1 MGKTHEMLMRAEAGV
16 QNSQPGQ
23 VSTGDFETRLI
34 RLGLSKNRIQ
44 KQNIYEL
51 RRTLILLSGW
61 IDRLDKAFRFD
72 TELKPDASSKNFD
85 KKIVSILSDLRK
97 SALEKYSAL
106 INKEKIQMI
115 KTQLDFITDE
125 KIRREIETNLLQIE
139 LKDQII
145 LREYSKLDSISEKY
159 RP

>member
-23 VSTGDFETRLI
+23 VSTGDFERRLL

-72 TELKPDASSKNFD
+72 TELEQDASLKNFD